1 MATATL
7 PRTAQPA
14 TPNSTSIAPWLGA
27 LLAAW
32 LVLVLILGAQG
43 AFVGPPGAPPLAIFL
58 AVAAP
63 IALFA
68 IGYRASPR
76 FRDFVLGL
84 DIQLATAVQAWRFAG
99 FGFIALQT
107 YHVLPGVFTWPAG
120 LGDMAIGLSA
130 PFVALALNRN
140 PRVAASRR
148 FVIWNLLGLL
158 DFVVAVSIG
167 TLVASQVI
175 GVADG
180 TTTVPMSLLPLL
192 LIPAFLVPCFA
203 MLHITALIQA
213 RRHANAV
220 DSL

>member
-7 PRTAQPA
+7 PRSAQPI
-14 TPNSTSIAPWLGA
+14 TPGSASIAPLIGA

-32 LVLVLILGAQG
+32 LVLVLILGSQG
-43 AFVGPPGAPPLAIFL
+43 AFVGAPGAPPLAIFF

-68 IGYRASPR
+68 IGYRASTR
-76 FRDFVLGL
+76 FRDFVRGL

-99 FGFIALQT
+99 FGFIALHA
-107 YHVLPGVFTWPAG
+107 YHVLPGIFTWPAG
-120 LGDMAIGLSA
+120 LGDMAIGLTA
-130 PFVALALNRN
+130 PFVALALGRN
-140 PRVAASRR
+140 PRVAASRG

-158 DFVVAVSIG
+158 DFVVAISIG

-192 LIPAFLVPCFA
+192 LIPAFLVPGFA

-213 RRHANAV
+213 RRYANAV